1 MDMNFTTTAEDM
13 HAAAAELNEFYDA
26 QQARWDEEDASEGER
41 SWMNDGYDF

>member
-1 MDMNFTTTAEDM
+1 MKFNFSEIAELM

-26 QQARWDEEDASEGER
+26 QQARWDDEDASEGER

>member
-26 QQARWDEEDASEGER
+26 QQARWNDEDASEDER